1 LSQNFLIK
9 EKKMRFSLMI
19 SLGLACIVFGHV
31 NAQLVDTTKAGVF
44 RLGGGLDAY
53 YALNLKDIKSNNIP
67 YFVSSARNNEFN
79 INMAYLDFTFESERI
94 KFRFAPGV
102 GTYMNANYAAEPGL
116 LKIPLEAK
124 GAVRLFKKKG
134 VWLELGVLGSP
145 YTNENP
151 FSKDQLMYSRS
162 LAPEYVP
169 YYMCGARVSS
179 QLTEKFKL
187 SAFVINGWQQIKD
200 VNDGKSIGTSVEY
213 KTGKHSTLF
222 WNTYVGSE
230 RSSQHTDFRT
240 RYFTDVYW
248 VYQGGPKWSFS
259 SCVYFGD
266 QQRMLAKLEN
276 HFWWQANA
284 MVRYSFGKLGSLSA
298 RVEYFHDPHA
308 IQLSPITTANGFK
321 CFGYSLGYSIPIESN
336 AMIRFE
342 VKDLMSRGK
351 GLFYDKNNSVVKSMP
366 LLFAN
371 LTVWF

>member
-1 LSQNFLIK
+1 MTRVYGLMALLLFN
-9 EKKMRFSLMI
+9 FSL
-19 SLGLACIVFGHV
+19 F
-31 NAQLVDTTKAGVF
+31 AQLVDTTKAGVF

-53 YALNLKDIKSNNIP
+53 YALNLRDVKSNNIP

-79 INMAYLDFTFESERI
+79 INLAYLDFTFESEHI

-124 GAVRLFKKKG
+124 GAVRLSKKKA
-134 VWLELGVLGSP
+134 VWMEFGVLGSP

-151 FSKDQLMYSRS
+151 FSREQLMYSRS

-169 YYMCGARVSS
+169 YYMCGVRVSS
-179 QLTEKFKL
+179 QLTDKLKL
-187 SAFVINGWQQIKD
+187 SAFVINGWQQIRD
-200 VNDGKSIGTSVEY
+200 VNDGKSLGTTLEY
-213 KTGKHSTLF
+213 KTGKQSTLF

-230 RSSQHTDFRT
+230 RSSQHTDFRN

-248 VYQGGPKWSFS
+248 VFQGTSKWSFS
-259 SCVYFGD
+259 SCVYLGS
-266 QQRMLAKLEN
+266 QQRQLTTLVSQL
-276 HFWWQANA
+276 WWQANA
-284 MVRYSFGKLGSLSA
+284 MARYSLGKWGAISA
-298 RVEYFHDPHA
+298 RAEYFHDPYG
-308 IQLSPITTANGFK
+308 IQIQPITTANGFK
-321 CFGYSLGYSIPIESN
+321 SFGYSLGYSIPIESN

-342 VKDLMSRGK
+342 MKDLVSNGK
-351 GLFYDKNNSVVKSMP
+351 GLFYDKNNVAIKSMP

>member
-1 LSQNFLIK
+1 
-9 EKKMRFSLMI
+9 MRFSLMI

-284 MVRYSFGKLGSLSA
+284 MARYSFGKLGSLSA

>member
-1 LSQNFLIK
+1 MNIRLFFNI
-9 EKKMRFSLMI
+9 
-19 SLGLACIVFGHV
+19 GLLLTGSVKL

-79 INMAYLDFTFESERI
+79 INLAYLDFTFESERI

-102 GTYMNANYAAEPGL
+102 GTFMNANYAAEPGL

-124 GAVRLFKKKG
+124 GAVRLSKKKDF
-134 VWLELGVLGSP
+134 WLELGVLGSP

-169 YYMCGARVSS
+169 YYMCGARVTS
-179 QLTEKFKL
+179 QLTDKLKL

-200 VNDGKSIGTSVEY
+200 VNDGKSIGTSLEY

-222 WNTYVGSE
+222 WNTYIGSE
-230 RSSQHTDFRT
+230 RSSQNSDFRN

-266 QQRMLAKLEN
+266 QQRMLTKLEN

-284 MVRYSFGKLGSLSA
+284 MARYSFGKWGSLSA
-298 RVEYFHDPHA
+298 RAEYFHDPHA
-308 IQLSPITTANGFK
+308 IQISPITIATFPNGFK

-342 VKDLMSRGK
+342 FKDLVARGK
-351 GLFYDKNNSVVKSMP
+351 GLFYGQSNTVVKSMP

>member
-1 LSQNFLIK
+1 MNIRLFFTTVLLLTASIK
-9 EKKMRFSLMI
+9 L
-19 SLGLACIVFGHV
+19 

-53 YALNLKDIKSNNIP
+53 YALNLKDVKSNNIP

-102 GTYMNANYAAEPGL
+102 GTYMNANYAAESGL

-124 GAVRLFKKKG
+124 GAVRLSKKKD
-134 VWLELGVLGSP
+134 VWLEMGVLGSP

-169 YYMCGARVSS
+169 YYMCGARVTS
-179 QLTEKFKL
+179 QLTAKFKL

-200 VNDGKSIGTSVEY
+200 VNDGKSVGTSVEY

-222 WNTYVGSE
+222 WNTYIGSE
-230 RSSQHTDFRT
+230 RSSQHTDFRN

-266 QQRMLAKLEN
+266 QQRMLSKLEN

-284 MVRYSFGKLGSLSA
+284 AARYSFGKWGSLSA
-298 RVEYFHDPHA
+298 RAEYFHDPHS
-308 IQLSPITTANGFK
+308 IQLSPITIATFADGFK
-321 CFGYSLGYSIPIESN
+321 CFGYSLGYTIPVESN

-342 VKDLMSRGK
+342 FKDLVARGK
-351 GLFYDKNNSVVKSMP
+351 GLFYNQNNAVVKSMP